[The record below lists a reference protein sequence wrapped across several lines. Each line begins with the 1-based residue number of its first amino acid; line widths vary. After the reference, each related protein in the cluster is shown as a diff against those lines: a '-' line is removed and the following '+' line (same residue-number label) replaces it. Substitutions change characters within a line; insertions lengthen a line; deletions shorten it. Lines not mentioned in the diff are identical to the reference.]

1 MTPDTSADRSSL
13 ARAICRLSYLE
24 GDFLLRSGQRSNHY
38 FDKYLF
44 EADPE
49 TLRRIAK
56 SLRPLVPAGT
66 EILGGLELGGVPLAT
81 ALALE
86 TNLPIAFVRK
96 AAKEYGTM
104 KLAEGPELRG
114 RTVLVVE
121 DVVTSGGQVV
131 KSVEALRERGALVHR
146 ALCVVDRESGGA
158 AALSGIGVEL
168 IPLFTM
174 SELAEWLPRSK
185 ANA

>member
-1 MTPDTSADRSSL
+1 MTDPNLDRTSL
-13 ARAICRLSYLE
+13 AQAICRLSYLE
-24 GDFLLRSGQRSNHY
+24 GDFLLRSGQRSKHY

-56 SLRPLVPAGT
+56 SMRPLVPAAT

-81 ALALE
+81 ALGLDM
-86 TNLPIAFVRK
+86 NLPIAFVRK

-104 KLAEGPELRG
+104 KLAEGPDPNG
-114 RTVLVVE
+114 RTVLVIE

-131 KSVEALRERGALVHR
+131 KSVEALRERGAVVQR
-146 ALCVVDRESGGA
+146 ALCVVDRESGGG
-158 AALSGIGVEL
+158 AALSKIGVEL
-168 IPLFTM
+168 KSLFTM
-174 SELAEWLPRSK
+174 SELSEWLPRSR